1 MSTYA
6 DLPGFPA
13 YRVSD
18 AGVVERNV
26 GVRYGYNDW
35 RPVTTHPLSSGA
47 LVVNLRRNGDQTQR
61 SVAAL
66 VLEAFGQPRP
76 TGLYARHKNGNNQDN
91 RLTNLFWGAGTG
103 GRPRKQKAHA

>member
-35 RPVTTHPLSSGA
+35 RPVTTDVTPSGA
-47 LVVNLRRNGDQTQR
+47 LVVSLRRSDFQTRR

-76 TGLYARHKNGNNQDN
+76 TGLYARHRNDNNQDN